1 MISKC
6 KKKEEKN
13 KDKKENKKNII
24 SFNRNKPDYM
34 MREKLKRKIN
44 TKEKLN
50 SKRKCVIVKLKMN
63 LKEKKLKRKNRTNLI
78 IFLCKKLK
86 KKFLLKNRKWE
97 IGNTKSLTDLNK
109 LWSKIKKMKEDSD
122 KKLKNKDFK

>member
-13 KDKKENKKNII
+13 KDKKENKRNIT
-24 SFNRNKPDYM
+24 SFKKSKLDFM

-63 LKEKKLKRKNRTNLI
+63 LKEKKLKRKNRTNLT

-86 KKFLLKNRKWE
+86 KKFLLKNRK
-97 IGNTKSLTDLNK
+97 
-109 LWSKIKKMKEDSD
+109 
-122 KKLKNKDFK
+122 